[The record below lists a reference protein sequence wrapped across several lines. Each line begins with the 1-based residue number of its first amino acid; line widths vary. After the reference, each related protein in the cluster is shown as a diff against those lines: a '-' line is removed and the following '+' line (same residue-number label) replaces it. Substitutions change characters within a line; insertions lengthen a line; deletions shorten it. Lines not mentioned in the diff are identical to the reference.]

1 MGYGDLERIVCG
13 LDNSMNDYEQS
24 ANDFEQTLSTPKP
37 LKLNIE
43 GISTPSALAFLFS
56 PKVDEMVNAIVDIF
70 MSGNYNGTLEKVKA
84 LTAMFERMGIGK
96 GVFNGPVGTTII
108 STIENTTKKFKS
120 MKSTNKLKNLLTAL
134 KNKNALFK
142 NLKDAGTKLLD
153 PEVRRKYEETVL
165 ALESLCKML
174 IGIYQNR
181 KYIND
186 KVIKGLHN
194 IMTEEEDND
203 IIIINKIE
211 C

>member
-1 MGYGDLERIVCG
+1 LGYGDLERIVCG

-24 ANDFEQTLSTPKP
+24 ANDYEQTLSTPKP

-43 GISTPSALAFLFS
+43 GISTSSALAFLFS

-70 MSGNYNGTLEKVKA
+70 MSGNYNGTLEKVKV

-108 STIENTTKKFKS
+108 NTIENTTKKFKS

-153 PEVRRKYEETVL
+153 PELRRKYEEAVL